1 MAQDTWLGS
10 PDGAGRGQR
19 GHVSRVRGVGR
30 GAARE
35 VLAGSAAVCRGHEPP
50 VGRVGRTEQRVGEVV
65 AGAVEAPVRLV
76 LACHLLPQRLT
87 RGLPRLCV

>member
-1 MAQDTWLGS
+1 MTLDTWLGL

-19 GHVSRVRGVGR
+19 GHVARVRGVGR
-30 GAARE
+30 GAARQ
-35 VLAGSAAVCRGHEPP
+35 VLAGLAAVCRGHEPP
-50 VGRVGRTEQRVGEVV
+50 VGRVGGPEQRVGEVV

-87 RGLPRLCV
+87 RGLPELCV